1 MRFLRHLRGLSSKI
15 YVAFLITAAVPVLV
29 AGLVGIYSSVEAL
42 KRETLHH
49 LDREVSGRAGSL
61 GRFFDQLT
69 SELLFLMATP
79 VVGDLTNS
87 LSRPRGGEFPVLRER
102 VERLYASF
110 ARTYPYIYQVRIIGM
125 DGVEVV
131 RVDRRDG
138 RVHVVPVSDLQDK
151 SGRYYVQEG
160 LELEPGQVYVSA
172 LDLNVEH
179 GGVEKP
185 ERPVIRF
192 ATPLADRAG
201 VKRGLLV
208 INLHADFMLRQIQE
222 MAGRPGGVA
231 YLFDRSGFFISR
243 SSDAAGGDQGLRM
256 QSAEVL
262 AAAFTRPLLTTILQG
277 GHGAT
282 VLGDR
287 IVAYAPITIG
297 RTLAERSDSSMEWVV
312 ASAYPR
318 ALLFDAVF
326 NLYLLYGV
334 LALCLVATAVAGFL
348 LSRRLLGPLS
358 QLSRETEEVAQG
370 NFSRRVEIRG
380 RDEIADLGAR
390 FNAMAARLE
399 QSYRKLEEQ
408 KGRLEVEVQARTAQ
422 FAREREN
429 LAAVIESTADGIVAV
444 DGEGRI
450 ALANRAA
457 ARLFGAPEGSLV
469 DTQVRALWPGW
480 DDYRAAARGDSKTS
494 RRYELRRDDRTLAIN
509 AATVVS
515 DGQRDGAILVARDV
529 SEDRRLQ
536 EARRELDRQMF
547 QMEKMTTMGE
557 LAMGLAHEIGNP
569 LAGMKA
575 VVQMLEEEERLA
587 PHVRGYLGRIH
598 GEVDR
603 LSSFLRTF
611 HGFAAP
617 QETHPVR
624 CDLMDVLEDVLLW
637 TRKEAR
643 SRSVAIVYAACC
655 REMPALWADPRQ
667 LKQVLLNLVIN
678 AVQAM
683 PDGGR
688 VEIGMCARAADLA
701 ADVPHMRFCVI
712 DTGPGIP
719 ADVLP
724 RIFDPFYTTRADG
737 SGLGLAVVKKI
748 AVQHGA
754 DIYVHSEPGKGTR
767 FELVW
772 PIALPDPSD
781 AAPTLRRIA
790 VSACPAEAIHA

>member
-1 MRFLRHLRGLSSKI
+1 VLRRLRGLASKI
-15 YVAFLITAAVPVLV
+15 YIAFLITAGIPLLV
-29 AGLVGIYSSVEAL
+29 AGVVGIYSSVEAL

-49 LDREVSGRAGSL
+49 LEREVSARAASL

-69 SELLFLMATP
+69 SELLFLTATP
-79 VVGDLTNS
+79 VVVDLTNS
-87 LSRPRGGEFPVLRER
+87 LARPGGREFPVFRER
-102 VERLYASF
+102 VERLYGSF
-110 ARTYPYIYQVRIIGM
+110 ARSYPYIYQVRILGT
-125 DGVEVV
+125 DGVELV

-138 RVHVVPVSDLQDK
+138 RLHVVPAAALQDK
-151 SGRYYVQEG
+151 SDRYYVQEG

-179 GGVEKP
+179 GVAETP

-192 ATPLADRAG
+192 ATPLADRTG

-208 INLHADFMLRQIQE
+208 INLHADFMLRQVQE

-243 SSDAAGGDQGLRM
+243 SNDPAEEEPGLRM

-262 AAAFTRPLLTTILQG
+262 AGAFTRPLLTTIVQG
-277 GHGAT
+277 GHGAA

-287 IVAYAPITIG
+287 IVAYAPIAIG
-297 RTLAERSDSSMEWVV
+297 RTLAERSDSSMEWAI

-326 NLYLLYGV
+326 NLYLLYAV
-334 LALCLVATAVAGFL
+334 LALCLVATAVGGYL

-370 NFSRRVEIRG
+370 NFARRVEIRG
-380 RDEIADLGAR
+380 RDEIADLGSR
-390 FNAMAARLE
+390 FNAMAAALE
-399 QSYRKLEEQ
+399 QSYRKLGEQ
-408 KGRLEVEVQARTAQ
+408 RDRLEIEVQARTAQ
-422 FAREREN
+422 LAREREN
-429 LAAVIESTADGIVAV
+429 LATTIESTADGIVAV
-444 DGEGRI
+444 DAEGRI
-450 ALANRAA
+450 ALANSAA
-457 ARLFGAPEGSLV
+457 ARLFGAAQGSLLGT
-469 DTQVRALWPGW
+469 DVRALWPGW
-480 DDYRAAARGDSKTS
+480 DDYRAKSCADPKGSQ
-494 RRYELRRDDRTLAIN
+494 RRDLRRGDRTLAIN
-509 AATVVS
+509 AATVAS
-515 DGQRDGAILVARDV
+515 AGERDGAILVVRDV
-529 SEDRRLQ
+529 SEERRLQ

-575 VVQMLEEEERLA
+575 VVQMLAEEAGLA
-587 PHVRGYLGRIH
+587 PNVREYLDRVH
-598 GEVDR
+598 REVDR

-617 QETHPVR
+617 QETLPAR
-624 CDLMDVLEDVLLW
+624 CDLRDVLDDVLLW
-637 TRKEAR
+637 TRKEAK
-643 SRSVAIVYAACC
+643 SRSVAIDYAACC
-655 REMPALWADPRQ
+655 REVPALWADPRQ

-688 VEIGMCARAADLA
+688 VEIGMCARGADASAA
-701 ADVPHMRFCVI
+701 VPRMRFCVS
-712 DTGPGIP
+712 DTGPGIAP
-719 ADVLP
+719 EVLP
-724 RIFDPFYTTRADG
+724 RIFDPFYTTRPDG

-748 AVQHGA
+748 AVLHGA
-754 DIYVHSEPGKGTR
+754 DIHVHSEPGKGTR

-772 PIALPDPSD
+772 PIAPPDHDD
-781 AAPTLRRIA
+781 AGARARRRVPIA
-790 VSACPAEAIHA
+790 ACPAEAAHA

>member
-1 MRFLRHLRGLSSKI
+1 VRILRRLRGLASKI
-15 YVAFLITAAVPVLV
+15 YIAFLITAAVPVLV
-29 AGLVGIYSSVEAL
+29 AGLVGIYTSVEAL

-49 LDREVSGRAGSL
+49 LEREVSGRAASL

-69 SELLFLMATP
+69 SELLFLTATP
-79 VVGDLTNS
+79 VVGDLTNALGRS
-87 LSRPRGGEFPVLRER
+87 GGREFPVFRER
-102 VERLYASF
+102 VERLFASF
-110 ARTYPYIYQVRIIGM
+110 SRSYPYIYQLRIIGT
-125 DGVEVV
+125 DGAEVV

-138 RVHVVPVSDLQDK
+138 RLHVVPVSDLQDK
-151 SGRYYVQEG
+151 SDRYYVQEG

-172 LDLNVEH
+172 LDLNIER
-179 GGVEKP
+179 GVAESP

-192 ATPLADRAG
+192 ATPLPDRAG

-208 INLHADFMLRQIQE
+208 INLHADFMLRQVQE

-243 SSDAAGGDQGLRM
+243 TSHEADEEPGLRM

-262 AAAFTRPLLTTILQG
+262 ASAFTRPLLATILQG
-277 GHGAT
+277 GHGAV

-297 RTLAERSDSSMEWVV
+297 RTLAERSDSSMEWAI

-326 NLYLLYGV
+326 NLYLLYAV
-334 LALCLVATAVAGFL
+334 LTLCLVATALGGFL

-358 QLSRETEEVAQG
+358 QLSRETGEIAQG

-390 FNAMAARLE
+390 FNAMAGRLD
-399 QSYRKLEEQ
+399 QLYRSLEDQ
-408 KGRLEVEVQARTAQ
+408 KDRLEVEVQARTAQ
-422 FAREREN
+422 LAREREN
-429 LAAVIESTADGIVAV
+429 LATTIESTADGIVAV
-444 DGEGRI
+444 DADGRVE
-450 ALANRAA
+450 LANSAA
-457 ARLFGAPEGSLV
+457 ERVFGNAGARLAGS
-469 DTQVRALWPGW
+469 DVRALWPGW
-480 DDYRAAARGDSKTS
+480 DGYRAEALADPKAAR
-494 RRYELRRDDRTLAIN
+494 RYDLQRGNRTLAIN
-509 AATVVS
+509 AAS
-515 DGQRDGAILVARDV
+515 AGADAQRGGAILVMRDV
-529 SEDRRLQ
+529 SEERRLQ
-536 EARRELDRQMF
+536 ETRRELDRQMF

-575 VVQMLEEEERLA
+575 VVQTLEEDERLA
-587 PHVRGYLGRIH
+587 PRVREYLGRIH

-624 CDLMDVLEDVLLW
+624 CELREVLEDVLLW

-643 SRSVAIVYAACC
+643 SRSVAIDYAPCC
-655 REMPALWADPRQ
+655 GGVPALWADPRQ

-683 PDGGR
+683 PQGGR
-688 VEIGMCARAADLA
+688 IEIGMCARAADLA
-701 ADVPHMRFCVI
+701 AGVPRMRFCVS
-712 DTGPGIP
+712 DDGPGIP
-719 ADVLP
+719 QDVLP
-724 RIFDPFYTTRADG
+724 RIFDPFYTTRPDG

-748 AVQHGA
+748 AAQHGA
-754 DIYVHSEPGKGTR
+754 DIHVHSGSGKGTR

-772 PIALPDPSD
+772 PV
-781 AAPTLRRIA
+781 APPEPGKEPRKRRIPIE
-790 VSACPAEAIHA
+790 ACPVEAAGA